1 MLPIFVYLLNTF
13 HHPRAIPD
21 SLVLA
26 QRLADLGFGEHEIV
40 LALDCLMELKT
51 LEAADLVKIASPSA
65 HFFRIYTQQEQE
77 LLGSDV
83 IVRITSLFNSG
94 LISFEQRELIIEQAF
109 AFGEVPISAEN
120 FRALLLMLLWSQNSD
135 QMQLYKWAS
144 EECSQTPL
152 H

>member
-1 MLPIFVYLLNTF
+1 MLPIFVYLFNTF

-26 QRLADLGFGEHEIV
+26 QRLSEVGFGEQEIV

-51 LEAADLVKIASPSA
+51 LEAADLVEIAPPSI
-65 HFFRIYTQQEQE
+65 HSFRIYTQQEQE
-77 LLGSDV
+77 LLGSESID
-83 IVRITSLFNSG
+83 RLAKLFQTG
-94 LISFEQRELIIEQAF
+94 TISFEQRELIIEQAF
-109 AFGEVPISAEN
+109 ALGEMPISAEN

-135 QMQLYKWAS
+135 QTHLNNLVFEEWPQAQL
-144 EECSQTPL
+144 